1 MRAQTSPAKR
11 VEPCPFWRL
20 IACVFL
26 PFAAGYYLSYLFRTI
41 NTLIAGR
48 LASDLGLGAADVGL
62 LTSIYFLVVMAAQ
75 IPIGMLLDRF
85 GPRRV
90 QSVLLAVAAGGAA
103 LFGLSTGFL
112 SLLFARAMVGLGS
125 AAALMS
131 GLKIIVLWFP
141 RERMALI
148 NGYMIML
155 GSLGAVTATAPA
167 EVLLD
172 WIGWRGLFGVL
183 GVASA
188 LAAILIYL
196 VVPERTTG
204 PQDSKRM
211 PATLK
216 TVYSDV
222 RFWRMAPLSATCV
235 GSAWALQSLWAAPWL
250 SDVERLDRTRLIN
263 ELFVMAVA
271 LSLGALVLGVLA
283 NSVRRRAKKTEVLF
297 GLVAAMLIVAEL
309 VLILH
314 PPWPSLLP
322 WCVVSVAGSATALT
336 YAIIADY
343 FPAELVARA
352 NGGLNVLQF
361 GWAFVVQYVT
371 GLILEQ
377 WPLEAGHYPL
387 TAYQTAFGV
396 NVLLQM
402 AALVWFAIPWLD
414 RRKRKAGASVTRQPA
429 GGWNLVEVVIA
440 PAELA
445 ILEADDHADW

>member
-1 MRAQTSPAKR
+1 M
-11 VEPCPFWRL
+11 WRL

-41 NTLIAGR
+41 NTLIAGP
-48 LASDLGLGAADVGL
+48 LASDLGLGAADIGL

-112 SLLFARAMVGLGS
+112 SLLFARAIVGLGS

-167 EVLLD
+167 EALLD

-183 GVASA
+183 AAASA
-188 LAAILIYL
+188 LAATLIYL
-196 VVPERTTG
+196 VVPERTTW
-204 PQDSKRM
+204 PQGSRT

-216 TVYSDV
+216 TVYSDA
-222 RFWRMAPLSATCV
+222 RFWRMAPLSATCI

-250 SDVERLDRTRLIN
+250 SDVERLDRTRLVN

-283 NSVRRRAKKTEVLF
+283 NWVRRRAKKSEALF
-297 GLVAAMLIVAEL
+297 GLVAAMLILAEL

-322 WCVVSVAGSATALT
+322 WCVLSMAGSATALT

-361 GWAFVVQYVT
+361 GWAFVVQYGT

-387 TAYQTAFGV
+387 TAYQAAFGV
-396 NVLLQM
+396 NVLLQV
-402 AALVWFAIPWLD
+402 AALVWFAAVPRLE

-429 GGWNLVEVVIA
+429 EGWNSVEAVI
-440 PAELA
+440 PPVELA
-445 ILEADDHADW
+445 ILESDDHVEW

>member
-1 MRAQTSPAKR
+1 M
-11 VEPCPFWRL
+11 
-20 IACVFL
+20 FL

-41 NTLIAGR
+41 NTLVAGR
-48 LASDLGLGAADVGL
+48 LASDLGLGAADIGL
-62 LTSIYFLVVMAAQ
+62 VTSVYFLIVMAGQ

-90 QSVLLAVAAGGAA
+90 QSVLLAVAASGAA

-112 SLLFARAMVGLGS
+112 SLLLARAMIGLGT

-148 NGYMIML
+148 NGFMIML
-155 GSLGAVTATAPA
+155 GSLGAVTATAPS

-172 WIGWRGLFGVL
+172 WIGWRGLFEAL
-183 GVASA
+183 AAASA
-188 LAAILIYL
+188 FAAILIYL
-196 VVPERTTG
+196 VVPERLPSQKG
-204 PQDSKRM
+204 SRNPVR
-211 PATLK
+211 LR
-216 TVYSDV
+216 TVYSDG
-222 RFWRMAPLSATCV
+222 RFWRIAPLSATCI
-235 GSAWALQSLWAAPWL
+235 GSAWALQSLWAAPWFC
-250 SDVERLDRTRLIN
+250 DVERLDRASLVT
-263 ELFVMAVA
+263 ELFVMAVV
-271 LSLGALVLGVLA
+271 LSFSALVLGVLA
-283 NSVRRRAKKTEVLF
+283 NWVRRRKTEALF

-336 YAIIADY
+336 YAIIGDY

-361 GWAFVVQYVT
+361 GWAFIVQYGT

-387 TAYQTAFGV
+387 IAYQTAFSA
-396 NVLLQM
+396 NALLQFV
-402 AALVWFAIPWLD
+402 ALAWFAAPWLTGL
-414 RRKRKAGASVTRQPA
+414 KGKVGGLAARQPA
-429 GGWNLVEVVIA
+429 DGWSLVEAVIP
-440 PAELA
+440 PADFA
-445 ILEADDHADW
+445 ILEADEYGDW

>member
-1 MRAQTSPAKR
+1 M
-11 VEPCPFWRL
+11 WRL

-48 LASDLGLGAADVGL
+48 LASDLGLGAADIGL

-112 SLLFARAMVGLGS
+112 SLLFARAIVGLGS

-167 EVLLD
+167 EALLD

-183 GVASA
+183 AAASA

-204 PQDSKRM
+204 PQGTRT

-216 TVYSDV
+216 TVYSDA
-222 RFWRMAPLSATCV
+222 RFWRMAPLSATCI
-235 GSAWALQSLWAAPWL
+235 GSAWAMQSLWAAPWL
-250 SDVERLDRTRLIN
+250 SDVERLDRTTLVN

-283 NSVRRRAKKTEVLF
+283 NWVRRRGKKSEALF
-297 GLVAAMLIVAEL
+297 GLVAAILIVAEL

-322 WCVVSVAGSATALT
+322 WCVLSMAGSATALT

-361 GWAFVVQYVT
+361 GWAFVVQYGT

-387 TAYQTAFGV
+387 MAYQTAFGV
-396 NVLLQM
+396 NVLLQL
-402 AALVWFAIPWLD
+402 AALVWFAAVPRLA
-414 RRKRKAGASVTRQPA
+414 RRKRMASASVTRQPA
-429 GGWNLVEVVIA
+429 GGWNSVEVVIP

-445 ILEADDHADW
+445 IEEADDHAEW

>member
-1 MRAQTSPAKR
+1 M
-11 VEPCPFWRL
+11 
-20 IACVFL
+20 FL

-48 LASDLGLGAADVGL
+48 LASDLGLGAADIGL
-62 LTSIYFLVVMAAQ
+62 VTSIYFLVVMALQ

-90 QSVLLAVAAGGAA
+90 QSVLLLIASGGAA

-112 SLLFARAMVGLGS
+112 SLLIARAMMGFGT

-131 GLKIIVLWFP
+131 GLKIIVVWFP
-141 RERMALI
+141 RERIALI

-167 EVLLD
+167 EALLD

-183 GVASA
+183 AAATA

-196 VVPERTTG
+196 LVPERTAE
-204 PQDSKRM
+204 PQGSRKQS
-211 PATLK
+211 TLK
-216 TVYSDV
+216 DVYSDA
-222 RFWRMAPLSATCV
+222 RFWRIAPLSATCI

-250 SDVERLDRTRLIN
+250 CDVERLDRTNLVTR
-263 ELFVMAVA
+263 LFVMAVT

-283 NSVRRRAKKTEVLF
+283 NWVRHRGRKTEGLF
-297 GLVAAMLIVAEL
+297 AIVAAMLIVAEL

-314 PPWPSLLP
+314 PPWPTLLP
-322 WCVVSVAGSATALT
+322 WCVISVAGSATALS
-336 YAIIADY
+336 YAIIGGY
-343 FPAELVARA
+343 FPAELIARA

-361 GWAFVVQYVT
+361 GWAFVVQYGT
-371 GLILEQ
+371 GLILQQ

-387 TAYQTAFGV
+387 IAYQTAFGV
-396 NVLLQM
+396 NALLQSV
-402 AALVWFAIPWLD
+402 ALAWFAVPWLGGL
-414 RRKRKAGASVTRQPA
+414 KGKVAASVGSQPA
-429 GGWNLVEVVIA
+429 SGWSSVEVAIP
-440 PAELA
+440 PAELV
-445 ILEADDHADW
+445 ILEADEHVEW